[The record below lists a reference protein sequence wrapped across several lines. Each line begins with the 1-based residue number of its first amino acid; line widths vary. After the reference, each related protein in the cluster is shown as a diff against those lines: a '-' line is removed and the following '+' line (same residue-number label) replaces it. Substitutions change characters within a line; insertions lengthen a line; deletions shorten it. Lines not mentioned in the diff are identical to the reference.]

1 MLKGVMGMK
10 RLLVALSLA
19 TIPLYGCQDE
29 NLEASINEE
38 EVWKTQEIIVRDEN
52 QSTVVER
59 LQQENDI
66 VNFIKKLHLKQWK
79 SATLPNDLNVLGTFS
94 FIQEETIKFGQENL
108 PSKKSNICELIYY
121 EDSRYVTLKVIGFKI
136 HFEVPNQVAHDLQA
150 YFIKE

>member
-38 EVWKTQEIIVRDEN
+38 EVWKTQEIIVRDEK

-79 SATLPNDLNVLGTFS
+79 SATLPNDLNALGTFS

-108 PSKKSNICELIYY
+108 PSK
-121 EDSRYVTLKVIGFKI
+121 R
-136 HFEVPNQVAHDLQA
+136 
-150 YFIKE
+150 